1 MKKIIFVIA
10 ILLCA
15 TFFLTS
21 CDLLP
26 SNTSTK
32 ASYETINKMIKAD
45 YSKLKIEINTKPT
58 GESDGIVS
66 EIVCTNAN
74 ETNKLIT
81 YSIQQYAT
89 IDVDGDT
96 ITMPDNKIVTKTG
109 TVVVDNG
116 EVTSNLGDKV
126 DFDFSAIDKINLV
139 FSADNFENANFNGAN
154 FTADVTNVK
163 AFLSKDVQGVTNAKV
178 SVNVAD
184 CVITLSGTA
193 NGSDVT
199 IVYTITK

>member
-15 TFFLTS
+15 TFCLTS
-21 CDLLP
+21 CELVPTVTDV
-26 SNTSTK
+26 
-32 ASYETINKMIKAD
+32 SYDTINQMINAD
-45 YSKLKIEINTKPT
+45 YSELKIEINAKPT

-66 EIVCTNAN
+66 EIICRNVN
-74 ETNKLIT
+74 ETSKLIT

-89 IDVDGDT
+89 IDIDGDT

-109 TVVVDNG
+109 YAMVNNG
-116 EVTSNLGDKV
+116 AVTSNSGDKV

-139 FSADNFENANFNGAN
+139 FSADNFADAKFIDTV

-163 AFLSKDVQGVTNAKV
+163 AFWGKDVQGVTNAKV
-178 SVNVAD
+178 SVNVTD
-184 CVITLSGTA
+184 WVITLSGTA

-199 IVYTITK
+199 VVYTITK